1 MNRTSI
7 VPILLIAVLLSAC
20 GGGQA
25 AEGTVPPPA
34 TETVPAAATTS
45 VPASATS
52 ASAEV
57 LATATTTAE
66 VSPTAAATR
75 PPNAPDCT
83 NSASFVADVTIPDN
97 TEIVGGATFTK
108 TWRIMNTG
116 TCIWASDYTLTHY
129 SDQIMNAPALVP
141 LPLTYPGQTAD
152 ISVELTAPN
161 SIGTH
166 RANFVISNPAG
177 LIMKVNDDSRLW
189 LIINV
194 KTTAAATVAPTSPP
208 AVATQP
214 AAASPTT
221 GSSSSGTGLVVAT
234 CGYSMDQT
242 KLIDML
248 NAVNTYRSQSSMP
261 AYNVNPKLAQAAQSH
276 ASDAACNQL
285 TGHTGSNGTNI
296 AQRVAAVGYVAAYVD
311 ENLYSSNP
319 PRTAQEVVN
328 LWVNDTADTHSR
340 LNLVSDTYIEIG
352 IGYASFNNTGYYVI
366 VFASP

>member
-7 VPILLIAVLLSAC
+7 ICTLLIAILLSAC
-20 GGGQA
+20 GSQA
-25 AEGTVPPPA
+25 PEGTSTAPA
-34 TETVPAAATTS
+34 TETLAAATST
-45 VPASATS
+45 VAATDTP
-52 ASAEV
+52 
-57 LATATTTAE
+57 ATAAVTET
-66 VSPTAAATR
+66 VSPEAGTGTPLATR

-97 TEIVGGATFTK
+97 TELAGGETFTK

-129 SDQIMNAPALVP
+129 SDEIMNAPASVP
-141 LPLTYPGQTAD
+141 LPVTFPGQTAD

-166 RANFVISNPAG
+166 RANFVIQNPAG

-194 KTTAAATVAPTSPP
+194 KSTVAATAAPTS

-214 AAASPTT
+214 AAVTATT
-221 GSSSSGTGLVVAT
+221 ASSSGGTGLVTAT
-234 CGYSMDQT
+234 CGYALDQT
-242 KLIDML
+242 KIIELL
-248 NAVNTYRSQSSMP
+248 NAVNAYRSQSSMS
-261 AYNVNPKLAQAAQSH
+261 AYPVNPKLAQAAQSH
-276 ASDAACNQL
+276 ASDMACNQL
-285 TGHTGSNGTNI
+285 TAHTGSNGSNI
-296 AQRVAAVGYVAAYVD
+296 AQRVAASGYVAAYVD
-311 ENLYSSNP
+311 ENVRVSNP
-319 PRTAQEVVN
+319 PLSGQDVVN
-328 LWVNDTADTHSR
+328 LWVNDQSDTHSR

-352 IGYASFNNTGYYVI
+352 IGYAFFNNSGYYVI